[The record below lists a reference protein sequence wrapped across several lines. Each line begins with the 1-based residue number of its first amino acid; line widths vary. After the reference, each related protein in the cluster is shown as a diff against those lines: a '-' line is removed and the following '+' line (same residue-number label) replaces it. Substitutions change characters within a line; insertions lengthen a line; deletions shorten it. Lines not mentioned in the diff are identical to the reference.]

1 MQGLPDIHELGDN
14 PILAD
19 SFFKI
24 LYICKIYIYSIIVY
38 TVYSLYRYNIYTVYP
53 TGYELWRAF
62 VVNIDQPLFENVPE
76 VNGWEMFDVKAV
88 KTSSSSVSSS
98 DDILSVK

>member
-24 LYICKIYIYSIIVY
+24 LYIYTIYIYSIVY
-38 TVYSLYRYNIYTVYP
+38 TVYSLYRYSIYSTNR
-53 TGYELWRAF
+53 LLQAF
-62 VVNIDQPLFENVPE
+62 VFNIDQPLFENVPE